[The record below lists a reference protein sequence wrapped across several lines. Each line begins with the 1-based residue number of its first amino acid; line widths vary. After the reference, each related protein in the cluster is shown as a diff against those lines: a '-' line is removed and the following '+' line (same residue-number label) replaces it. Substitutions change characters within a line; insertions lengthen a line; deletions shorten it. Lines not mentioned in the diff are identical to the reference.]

1 MNWLSQ
7 NWFFLLVVLL
17 FASMHL
23 GHGSHGGRGGHG
35 GHGSRGP
42 ARPGD
47 RDGGSPPREPD
58 ETARPTGHQH

>member
-7 NWFFLLVVLL
+7 NWFFLVVVLL

-23 GHGSHGGRGGHG
+23 GHGSHGGHG
-35 GHGSRGP
+35 NRGP

-47 RDGGSPPREPD
+47 KDASSPPREPD